1 MPGSPPTNTAEPA
14 TRPPPST
21 RSSSAMPVLAR
32 GGGAVSPARPTKVT
46 AFPARLLGPGRL
58 GPACGVTASS
68 TMVFHSPQASQ
79 RPAHFG
85 ARAPQPWQTKREV
98 GLANAVR
105 VRAGRLRAEWARAEW
120 ARAEWARVGWARAEW
135 ARAEWARVGWAFGRW
150 PRARRSPAGGE
161 HHLAGGGAL
170 DDADQHL
177 PVTGALRG
185 SVFAVVQG
193 FFLLVVVLVGH
204 GEIDMGLLHD
214 LFQRR
219 DDQRSAGGR

>member
-1 MPGSPPTNTAEPA
+1 MPGSPPTRTAEPG

-32 GGGAVSPARPTKVT
+32 GGGAASPAKPTKAT

-58 GPACGVTASS
+58 GPACGVAASS

-85 ARAPQPWQTKREV
+85 ARAPQPWQTKRDV
-98 GLANAVR
+98 ALANAVR
-105 VRAGRLRAEWARAEW
+105 VRAGGSCED
-120 ARAEWARVGWARAEW
+120 WARVDWAPSGWAL
-135 ARAEWARVGWAFGRW
+135 GRW

-161 HHLAGGGAL
+161 HYLAGGGAL

-177 PVTGALRG
+177 PVPGALRG
-185 SVFAVVQG
+185 GVFEVVQG

-204 GEIDMGLLHD
+204 GEVDMGLLHD
-214 LFQRR
+214 LFQRL
-219 DDQRSAGGR
+219 DDQQSAGGLRHRRA